1 MFSLKKRVAHSTR
14 SSHKF
19 SFVVHAGTASGFA
32 APAQGLPSGAQ
43 AVLQIARGPKVV
55 ASSPANIAMGKATW
69 DAPLEFVCT
78 LYSSKKIDKAFS
90 EKTFRV
96 SLMLLAERRRTVEIA
111 AEEVDVA
118 AFADQGV
125 FEHRVSHIFRL
136 TPLKAGKAGK
146 AGAVLASDTL
156 PVEVVAQVSS
166 IYLKDLD
173 VDPDEESISSVTP
186 RANGL
191 PGYVPG
197 STPSRAALEQ
207 DLRGFPA
214 WDDDGGESDAGS
226 VTSRAASVEATSAA
240 AAVPTPSA
248 PAPELPPASG
258 AEVAGLYAG
267 AGRHASAS
275 DGLAR
280 VTAEPRPSFVN
291 EPRLSFVNTERSQY
305 AEMTAQLS
313 ELREELAA
321 AKLQAASVRSSA
333 PQAAPP
339 AQLLSSSVGRAA
351 ELEAE
356 LEALRNEL
364 HGTQTRVAEYK
375 VGREAAESA
384 LAHARKQAESRQAEL
399 ENALATAQKRAV
411 EADEATVL
419 AVTQVELQKQRLQAE
434 LIKLSAE
441 QGDMTIRFNQ
451 IKDTSQ
457 ADDEALRAAQ
467 RAAAGA
473 SKRLKAVE
481 ADLARSDE
489 RRQKAMQQLKHSASL
504 LEAEQAETR
513 RLREQLEA
521 AASKGTASKAA
532 ASKADAGQESLL
544 SPPGKPPPSG
554 TYEAGVASAFVEK
567 DAELARLRAEIARL
581 STPAAAPRN
590 APRNG
595 ARDGAAAAE
604 AAEYETDDDEESDE
618 DEDDAL
624 QDTDDEGDRGGDRS
638 AQRPPRTPTTAQL
651 QQQHRAALEAAATAA
666 NRKAAATEAA
676 LRKEVAAAGV
686 ELEAAYKQVETL
698 QETNAF
704 FQDELRDARQ
714 RLSVALADGARA
726 GADVRMAN
734 AAAAAAAATAAAVA
748 ATSPKRVVVSGGDAS
763 RDEICAALENAAAE
777 AANAARRAAEEAA
790 ELRVE
795 LVSSK
800 LRAAEAEYELESV
813 RGKLRKLKE
822 KMELYGGDHLE
833 SAQRATQMEV
843 KLAQSLQ
850 EAARLRAENSQ
861 LQEDVKGMI
870 ELKLQLSESQAQLDL
885 T

>member
-55 ASSPANIAMGKATW
+55 ASSPANIVMGKATW

-96 SLMLLAERRRTVEIA
+96 SLMMLAERRRTVEIA

-125 FEHRVSHIFRL
+125 VEHRVSHIFSL

-166 IYLKDLD
+166 VYLKDLD

-186 RANGL
+186 RASGL
-191 PGYVPG
+191 PGFVPG

-226 VTSRAASVEATSAA
+226 VTSRAASVETTS

-248 PAPELPPASG
+248 PAAELPPASG
-258 AEVAGLYAG
+258 AEVAGLNAG
-267 AGRHASAS
+267 AGRHASAD
-275 DGLAR
+275 DGLAFL
-280 VTAEPRPSFVN
+280 TAEPRPA
-291 EPRLSFVNTERSQY
+291 FVNTVRSRY
-305 AEMTAQLS
+305 AEQQEVLSRMTAQLS
-313 ELREELAA
+313 ELRGELAA

-333 PQAAPP
+333 PQAASP
-339 AQLLSSSVGRAA
+339 AQPLTSSTGRAA

-364 HGTQTRVAEYK
+364 FGTQTRVAEYK

-384 LAHARKQAESRQAEL
+384 LAHARKQADSRQAEL
-399 ENALATAQKRAV
+399 EIALAAAQKRAV

-457 ADDEALRAAQ
+457 ADDEALRTAQ
-467 RAAAGA
+467 RAAAAA

-481 ADLARSDE
+481 AELARSDE
-489 RRQKAMQQLKHSASL
+489 RRQKAMQQLKHSATL

-513 RLREQLEA
+513 RLRAQLEEA
-521 AASKGTASKAA
+521 AASKGAASKAA
-532 ASKADAGQESLL
+532 ASKADAGEGSLL
-544 SPPGKPPPSG
+544 SPPGKPPPPG
-554 TYEAGVASAFVEK
+554 KYEAGLASAFAEK

-590 APRNG
+590 APRN
-595 ARDGAAAAE
+595 DAAAAE
-604 AAEYETDDDEESDE
+604 AAEYETDDDEESEE
-618 DEDDAL
+618 DDDDAL
-624 QDTDDEGDRGGDRS
+624 QDTDDEKDRGGDGS

-651 QQQHRAALEAAATAA
+651 QQEHRAAFEAAATAA

-676 LRKEVAAAGV
+676 LRTELAAAGL

-704 FQDELRDARQ
+704 LQDELRDARQ

-734 AAAAAAAATAAAVA
+734 AAAAAAVATAAAVA
-748 ATSPKRVVVSGGDAS
+748 ATSPKRVVASGGDAS
-763 RDEICAALENAAAE
+763 RDEVCAALENAAAE

-795 LVSSK
+795 LVGSK

-822 KMELYGGDHLE
+822 KMEQYGGDHLE

>member
-55 ASSPANIAMGKATW
+55 ASSPANIVMGKATW

-96 SLMLLAERRRTVEIA
+96 SLMMLAERRRTVEIA

-125 FEHRVSHIFRL
+125 VEHRVSHIFSL

-156 PVEVVAQVSS
+156 PVKVVAQVSS
-166 IYLKDLD
+166 VYLKDLD

-186 RANGL
+186 RASGL
-191 PGYVPG
+191 PGFVPG

-226 VTSRAASVEATSAA
+226 VTSRAASVETTS

-248 PAPELPPASG
+248 PAAELPPASG
-258 AEVAGLYAG
+258 AEVAGLNAG
-267 AGRHASAS
+267 AGGHASAD
-275 DGLAR
+275 DGLAF
-280 VTAEPRPSFVN
+280 VTAEPRPG
-291 EPRLSFVNTERSQY
+291 FVNTERSRY
-305 AEMTAQLS
+305 AEQQEVLSRMTAQLS
-313 ELREELAA
+313 ELRGELAA

-339 AQLLSSSVGRAA
+339 AQPLMSSTGRTA

-364 HGTQTRVAEYK
+364 YGTQTRVAEYK

-384 LAHARKQAESRQAEL
+384 LAHARKQADSRQAEL
-399 ENALATAQKRAV
+399 ETALAAAQKRAV

-457 ADDEALRAAQ
+457 ADDEALRTAQ
-467 RAAAGA
+467 RAAAAA

-481 ADLARSDE
+481 AELARSDE
-489 RRQKAMQQLKHSASL
+489 RRQKAMQQLKHSATL

-513 RLREQLEA
+513 RLRAQLEE
-521 AASKGTASKAA
+521 ASASMGAASKAA
-532 ASKADAGQESLL
+532 ASKADAGEESLL
-544 SPPGKPPPSG
+544 SPPGKPPPPG
-554 TYEAGVASAFVEK
+554 KYEAGLASAFAEK

-581 STPAAAPRN
+581 STPAVAPRN
-590 APRNG
+590 DARN
-595 ARDGAAAAE
+595 DAATAE
-604 AAEYETDDDEESDE
+604 AAEYETDDDEESEE
-618 DEDDAL
+618 DDDDAL
-624 QDTDDEGDRGGDRS
+624 QDTDDEKDRAGDGS
-638 AQRPPRTPTTAQL
+638 AQRPQRTPTTAQL

-676 LRKEVAAAGV
+676 LRTELAAAGL

-704 FQDELRDARQ
+704 LQDELRDARQ

>member
-125 FEHRVSHIFRL
+125 VEHRVSHIFSL

-166 IYLKDLD
+166 VYLKDLD

-280 VTAEPRPSFVN
+280 VTAEPRPSFV
-291 EPRLSFVNTERSQY
+291 SFVNTERSQY

-624 QDTDDEGDRGGDRS
+624 QDTDDEGYRGGDRS

>member
-291 EPRLSFVNTERSQY
+291 TERSQY

-513 RLREQLEA
+513 RLREQLDEA

>member
-226 VTSRAASVEATSAA
+226 ITSRAASVETTS

-248 PAPELPPASG
+248 PAAELPPASG
-258 AEVAGLYAG
+258 AGVAGLNAG
-267 AGRHASAS
+267 AGGHASAD
-275 DGLAR
+275 DGLAF
-280 VTAEPRPSFVN
+280 VTAEPRPG
-291 EPRLSFVNTERSQY
+291 FVNTERSRY
-305 AEMTAQLS
+305 AEQQEVLSRMTAQLS
-313 ELREELAA
+313 ELRGELAE

-339 AQLLSSSVGRAA
+339 AQPLMSSTGRAA

-364 HGTQTRVAEYK
+364 YGTQTRVAEYK

-384 LAHARKQAESRQAEL
+384 LAHARKQADSRQAEL
-399 ENALATAQKRAV
+399 EIALAAAQKRAV

-457 ADDEALRAAQ
+457 ADDEALRTAQ
-467 RAAAGA
+467 RAAAAA

-481 ADLARSDE
+481 AELARSDE
-489 RRQKAMQQLKHSASL
+489 RRQKAMQQLKHSATL

-513 RLREQLEA
+513 RLRAQLEEA
-521 AASKGTASKAA
+521 AASKGAASKAA
-532 ASKADAGQESLL
+532 ASKADAGEESLL
-544 SPPGKPPPSG
+544 SPPGKPPPPG
-554 TYEAGVASAFVEK
+554 KYEAGLASAFAEK

-590 APRNG
+590 APRN
-595 ARDGAAAAE
+595 DAAAAE
-604 AAEYETDDDEESDE
+604 AAEYETDDDEESEE
-618 DEDDAL
+618 DDDDAL
-624 QDTDDEGDRGGDRS
+624 QDTDDEKDRGGDGS
-638 AQRPPRTPTTAQL
+638 AQRPQRTPTTAQL

>member
-248 PAPELPPASG
+248 PPPELPPASG

-280 VTAEPRPSFVN
+280 VTAEPRP
-291 EPRLSFVNTERSQY
+291 SFVNTERSQY

-513 RLREQLEA
+513 RLREQLDEA

>member
-55 ASSPANIAMGKATW
+55 ASSPANIVMGKATW

-96 SLMLLAERRRTVEIA
+96 SLMMLAERRRTVEIA

-125 FEHRVSHIFRL
+125 VEHRVSHIFSL

-156 PVEVVAQVSS
+156 PVKVVAQVSS
-166 IYLKDLD
+166 VYLKDLD

-186 RANGL
+186 RASGL
-191 PGYVPG
+191 PGFVPG

-226 VTSRAASVEATSAA
+226 VTSRAASVETTS

-248 PAPELPPASG
+248 PAAELPPASG
-258 AEVAGLYAG
+258 AEVAGLNAG
-267 AGRHASAS
+267 AGGHASAD
-275 DGLAR
+275 DGLAF
-280 VTAEPRPSFVN
+280 VTAEPRPG
-291 EPRLSFVNTERSQY
+291 FVNTERSRY
-305 AEMTAQLS
+305 AEQQEVLSRMTAQLS
-313 ELREELAA
+313 ELRGELAA

-339 AQLLSSSVGRAA
+339 AQPLMSSTGRAA

-364 HGTQTRVAEYK
+364 YGTQTRVAEYK

-384 LAHARKQAESRQAEL
+384 LAHARKQADSRQAEL
-399 ENALATAQKRAV
+399 ETALAAAQKRAV

-457 ADDEALRAAQ
+457 ADDEALRTAQ
-467 RAAAGA
+467 RAAAAA

-481 ADLARSDE
+481 AELARSDE

-513 RLREQLEA
+513 RLRAQLEEA
-521 AASKGTASKAA
+521 SASMGAASKAAASKAA
-532 ASKADAGQESLL
+532 ASKADAGEESLL
-544 SPPGKPPPSG
+544 SPPGKPPPPG
-554 TYEAGVASAFVEK
+554 KYEAGLASAFAEK

-581 STPAAAPRN
+581 STPAVAPRN
-590 APRNG
+590 AARN
-595 ARDGAAAAE
+595 DAAAAE
-604 AAEYETDDDEESDE
+604 AAEYETDDDEESEE
-618 DEDDAL
+618 DDDDAL
-624 QDTDDEGDRGGDRS
+624 QDTDDEKDRAGDGS
-638 AQRPPRTPTTAQL
+638 AQRPQRTPTTAQL

-676 LRKEVAAAGV
+676 LRTELAAAGL

-704 FQDELRDARQ
+704 LQDELRDARQ

-734 AAAAAAAATAAAVA
+734 AAAAAAVATAAAVA
-748 ATSPKRVVVSGGDAS
+748 ATSPTRVVASGGDAS
-763 RDEICAALENAAAE
+763 RDEVCAALENAAAE

-795 LVSSK
+795 LVGSK

-822 KMELYGGDHLE
+822 KMEQYGGDHLE

>member
-240 AAVPTPSA
+240 AVPTPSA

-280 VTAEPRPSFVN
+280 VTAEPRP
-291 EPRLSFVNTERSQY
+291 SFVNTERSQY

-513 RLREQLEA
+513 RLREQLDEA

>member
-291 EPRLSFVNTERSQY
+291 TERSQY

-513 RLREQLEA
+513 RLREQLDEA

-554 TYEAGVASAFVEK
+554 TYEAGVASALVEK

>member
-226 VTSRAASVEATSAA
+226 VTSRAASLEATAAA

-291 EPRLSFVNTERSQY
+291 SERSQY

-339 AQLLSSSVGRAA
+339 VQLLSSSVGRAA

-513 RLREQLEA
+513 RLRAQLDEA

-554 TYEAGVASAFVEK
+554 TYESKVASAFVEK

-590 APRNG
+590 APQNG
-595 ARDGAAAAE
+595 ARDGAVAAE

-666 NRKAAATEAA
+666 NRKATATEAA

-698 QETNAF
+698 EETNAF

>member
-55 ASSPANIAMGKATW
+55 ASSPANIVMGKATW

-96 SLMLLAERRRTVEIA
+96 SLMMLAERRRTVEIA

-125 FEHRVSHIFRL
+125 VEHRVSHIFSL

-166 IYLKDLD
+166 VYLKDLD

-186 RANGL
+186 RASGL
-191 PGYVPG
+191 PGFVPG

-226 VTSRAASVEATSAA
+226 VTSRAASVETTS

-248 PAPELPPASG
+248 PAAELPPASG
-258 AEVAGLYAG
+258 AEVAGLNAG
-267 AGRHASAS
+267 AGRHASAD
-275 DGLAR
+275 DGLAFL
-280 VTAEPRPSFVN
+280 TAEPRPA
-291 EPRLSFVNTERSQY
+291 FVNTVRSRY
-305 AEMTAQLS
+305 AEQQEVLSRMTAQLS
-313 ELREELAA
+313 ELRGELAA

-333 PQAAPP
+333 PQAASP
-339 AQLLSSSVGRAA
+339 AQPLMSSTGRAA

-364 HGTQTRVAEYK
+364 YGTQTRVAEYK

-384 LAHARKQAESRQAEL
+384 LAHARKQADSRQAEL
-399 ENALATAQKRAV
+399 EIALAAAQKRAV

-457 ADDEALRAAQ
+457 ADDEALRTAQ
-467 RAAAGA
+467 RAAAAA

-481 ADLARSDE
+481 AELARSDE
-489 RRQKAMQQLKHSASL
+489 RRQKAMQQLKHSATL

-513 RLREQLEA
+513 RLRAQLEEA
-521 AASKGTASKAA
+521 AASKGAASKAA
-532 ASKADAGQESLL
+532 ASKADAGDESLL
-544 SPPGKPPPSG
+544 SPPGKPPPPG
-554 TYEAGVASAFVEK
+554 KYEAGLASAFAEK

-590 APRNG
+590 APRN
-595 ARDGAAAAE
+595 DAAAAE
-604 AAEYETDDDEESDE
+604 AAEYETDDDEESEE
-618 DEDDAL
+618 DDDDAL
-624 QDTDDEGDRGGDRS
+624 QDTDDEKDRGGDGS

-651 QQQHRAALEAAATAA
+651 QQEHRAAFEAAATAA

-676 LRKEVAAAGV
+676 LRTELAAAGL

-704 FQDELRDARQ
+704 LQDELRDARQ

-734 AAAAAAAATAAAVA
+734 AAAAAAVATAAAVA
-748 ATSPKRVVVSGGDAS
+748 ATSPKRVVASGGDAS
-763 RDEICAALENAAAE
+763 RDEVCAALENAAAE

-822 KMELYGGDHLE
+822 KMEQYGGDHLE

>member
-291 EPRLSFVNTERSQY
+291 TERSQY

-513 RLREQLEA
+513 RLREQLDVA

-763 RDEICAALENAAAE
+763 RDEICAALENAA
-777 AANAARRAAEEAA
+777 RRAAEEAA

>member
-226 VTSRAASVEATSAA
+226 VTSRAASLEATAAA

-291 EPRLSFVNTERSQY
+291 TERSQY

-339 AQLLSSSVGRAA
+339 VQLLSSSVGRAA

-513 RLREQLEA
+513 RLREQLDEA

-532 ASKADAGQESLL
+532 ASRQM
-544 SPPGKPPPSG
+544 
-554 TYEAGVASAFVEK
+554 
-567 DAELARLRAEIARL
+567 
-581 STPAAAPRN
+581 
-590 APRNG
+590 
-595 ARDGAAAAE
+595 
-604 AAEYETDDDEESDE
+604 
-618 DEDDAL
+618 
-624 QDTDDEGDRGGDRS
+624 QDKSRS
-638 AQRPPRTPTTAQL
+638 CRPQ
-651 QQQHRAALEAAATAA
+651 
-666 NRKAAATEAA
+666 
-676 LRKEVAAAGV
+676 
-686 ELEAAYKQVETL
+686 
-698 QETNAF
+698 
-704 FQDELRDARQ
+704 
-714 RLSVALADGARA
+714 
-726 GADVRMAN
+726 
-734 AAAAAAAATAAAVA
+734 
-748 ATSPKRVVVSGGDAS
+748 AS
-763 RDEICAALENAAAE
+763 RP
-777 AANAARRAAEEAA
+777 RRARTS
-790 ELRVE
+790 LRW
-795 LVSSK
+795 
-800 LRAAEAEYELESV
+800 RAPLWRRMPSWRACGPRS
-813 RGKLRKLKE
+813 RG
-822 KMELYGGDHLE
+822 
-833 SAQRATQMEV
+833 
-843 KLAQSLQ
+843 
-850 EAARLRAENSQ
+850 
-861 LQEDVKGMI
+861 
-870 ELKLQLSESQAQLDL
+870 
-885 T
+885 

>member
-111 AEEVDVA
+111 AEEVDVT

-280 VTAEPRPSFVN
+280 VTAEPRP
-291 EPRLSFVNTERSQY
+291 SFVNTERSQY

-513 RLREQLEA
+513 RLREQLDEA

>member
-280 VTAEPRPSFVN
+280 VTAEPRPSFG
-291 EPRLSFVNTERSQY
+291 FVNSERSQY

-513 RLREQLEA
+513 RLREQLDEA

-590 APRNG
+590 PPRNG

>member
-280 VTAEPRPSFVN
+280 VAEPRSSFVT
-291 EPRLSFVNTERSQY
+291 SFVNTERSQY

-513 RLREQLEA
+513 RLREQLDEA

>member
-280 VTAEPRPSFVN
+280 VTAEPKP
-291 EPRLSFVNTERSQY
+291 SFVNTERSQY

-513 RLREQLEA
+513 RLREQLDEA

>member
-291 EPRLSFVNTERSQY
+291 TERSQY

-339 AQLLSSSVGRAA
+339 AQLLATSVGRAA

-513 RLREQLEA
+513 RLREQLDEA

>member
-291 EPRLSFVNTERSQY
+291 TERSQY

-513 RLREQLEA
+513 RLREQLDEA

-763 RDEICAALENAAAE
+763 RDEVCAALENAAAE

-795 LVSSK
+795 LVGSK